1 MPRNVTVTLSSGET
15 LQFANVPDDV
25 TPDQI
30 QARAESESGGATVV
44 SIDGGR
50 GSATPAAGAP
60 VDSAPTTADAVPMD
74 GVAPQAPQEDVAGY
88 EAALRGLY
96 QRYAEKKQPFNTAD
110 ISAIASKYNVG
121 PITNLGEIE
130 EFYNKYGTLNP
141 SLKSVSLDAPAAPTP
156 TQDEMVGA
164 VPQGSENAQRI
175 RRRGRSLPA
184 RNYRAR
190 SSGPNWRSAE
200 LVWSRCK
207 PGARGSPPTWGR
219 RARKRT
225 LRPVS

>member
-15 LQFANVPDDV
+15 LQFADVPDDV

-60 VDSAPTTADAVPMD
+60 ADGAPTTADAVPID
-74 GVAPQAPQEDVAGY
+74 GVAPAKPQENVPGY
-88 EAALRGLY
+88 EAGLRSLY

-110 ISAIASKYNVG
+110 IQAIADANNIG

-130 EFYNKYGTLNP
+130 DFYK
-141 SLKSVSLDAPAAPTP
+141 
-156 TQDEMVGA
+156 Q
-164 VPQGSENAQRI
+164 
-175 RRRGRSLPA
+175 
-184 RNYRAR
+184 
-190 SSGPNWRSAE
+190 
-200 LVWSRCK
+200 
-207 PGARGSPPTWGR
+207 
-219 RARKRT
+219 
-225 LRPVS
+225 